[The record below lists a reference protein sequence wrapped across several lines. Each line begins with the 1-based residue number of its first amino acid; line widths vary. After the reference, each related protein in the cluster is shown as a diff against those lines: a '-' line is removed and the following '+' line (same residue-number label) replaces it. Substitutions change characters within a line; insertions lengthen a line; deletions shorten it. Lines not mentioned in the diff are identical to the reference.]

1 MSVGRSSCVRVLL
14 LSGVLGA
21 LCPVEADAADVY
33 VAAGGDLQAAID
45 GAVGGDTIFLQA
57 GATFVGNFRLK
68 VHPGTGVVTI
78 RSSAPDAQLPAP
90 GTRISPAHAP
100 LLPKLRSATSEPVFF
115 TAPGAANW
123 RLQTLELQSTHQGL
137 YDIVALGD
145 GSSAQ
150 STLDRVPQNLTIDRV
165 YVHADP
171 QHGQKRAIA
180 LNSGHTVIRD
190 SYIEGIRALNQD
202 SQAIGGWNGPGPYT
216 LENNYLEAAGEVFML
231 GGADPSIPNMVPADV
246 EVRGNTF
253 TRPLSW
259 RAPVLDSPANVVATG
274 LSGGAL
280 LPGTYA
286 YRVVALMPAGSE
298 VAASVPSADQIVT
311 LSSFGRVNVSWNA
324 VRMAAAYQIV
334 RTSADGQSSWVTT
347 GVAWTDDGT
356 APGTAG
362 AVPPV
367 GRWNVKNLLEVKN
380 GRRIRIEGNL
390 FENNWADAQDGG
402 AIVLTPR
409 NQDGTCTWCIVED
422 VTFERN
428 VMRRVGM
435 GVVIL
440 GWDELHP
447 SRQLNNVRIRNNV
460 ISDVGPEWGGAGYF
474 LLVLGQPRDVVV
486 DHNTFISK
494 NGQAVIAVDG
504 PPISNFVF
512 TNNITLHNVYG
523 IVGKARAPG
532 NDTIATFFDGA
543 IITRNVFG
551 APPYPYDYPAGN
563 ELPTE
568 SDFEAHFVDYAG
580 GNYAL
585 RPATDWANAG
595 TDGLDLGAIMTL
607 PVVTAPRNPRLV
619 R

>member
-1 MSVGRSSCVRVLL
+1 MLFGRWPSVRVLVL
-14 LSGVLGA
+14 TGVLGT
-21 LCPVEADAADVY
+21 LCPVGADAADVY

-45 GAVGGDTIFLQA
+45 RAVGGDTIFLQA

-68 VHPGTGVVTI
+68 VHAGSGVVTI

-90 GTRISPAHAP
+90 GARISPSHAP
-100 LLPKLRSATSEPVFF
+100 LLPKLRSATTQPVFA

-123 RLQTLELQSTHQGL
+123 RLQTLELQSTDRGL
-137 YDIVALGD
+137 YDIVTLGE

-150 STLDRVPQNLTIDRV
+150 ATLDRVPQNITLDRV
-165 YVHADP
+165 YIHADP

-180 LNSGHTVIRD
+180 LNSGQTVIRD

-202 SQAIGGWNGPGPYT
+202 SQAIAGWNGPGPYT
-216 LENNYLEAAGEVFML
+216 IENNYLEAAGEVFIL

-246 EVRGNTF
+246 VLRGNTF

-259 RAPVLDSPANVVATG
+259 RAPVLDSPGHVTATG

-286 YRVVALMPAGSE
+286 YRIVALMPAGSE
-298 VAASVPSADQIVT
+298 VAASVPSADQVVT
-311 LSSFGRVNVSWNA
+311 LNSFGRVNISWDA
-324 VRMAAAYQIV
+324 VRLAAAYQIV
-334 RTSADGQSSWVTT
+334 RTSLEGQSSWTTT

-367 GRWNVKNLLEVKN
+367 GRWQVKNLLEVKN
-380 GRRIRIEGNL
+380 GRRVRIEGNL

-402 AIVLTPR
+402 AVVLTPR
-409 NQDGTCTWCIVED
+409 NQDGTCPWCIVED

-428 VMRRVGM
+428 VMRRIGI
-435 GVVIL
+435 GLIIL
-440 GWDELHP
+440 GWDEYQP
-447 SRQLNNVRIRNNV
+447 SLQLNKIRIRNNV
-460 ISDVGPEWGGAGYF
+460 ITDLGPEWGGAGYF
-474 LLVLGQPRDVVV
+474 LLLLGQPRDLVV
-486 DHNTFISK
+486 DHNTVISK

-512 TNNITLHNVYG
+512 TNNIARHNAYG
-523 IVGKARAPG
+523 IVGKGLAPG
-532 NDTIATFFDGA
+532 NDTIATFFTDA
-543 IITRNVFG
+543 ILTRNVFG
-551 APPYPYDYPAGN
+551 GMPQPYDYPAGN

-585 RPATDWANAG
+585 RPGTDWANAG

-607 PVVTAPRNPRLV
+607 PVVTAPRNLRIV
-619 R
+619 H

>member
-1 MSVGRSSCVRVLL
+1 MVLGRSPSVRVLL
-14 LSGVLGA
+14 LTGVLGT
-21 LCPVEADAADVY
+21 LCPVEANAADVY
-33 VAAGGDLQAAID
+33 VAGGGDLQAAIN

-57 GATFVGNFRLK
+57 GATFVGSFRLR
-68 VHPGTGVVTI
+68 VHGGTGVVTI

-100 LLPKLRSATSEPVFF
+100 LLPKLRSATTEPVFS
-115 TAPGAANW
+115 TAPGAAGW
-123 RLQTLELQSTHQGL
+123 RLQTLELQSTDRGL

-150 STLDRVPQNLTIDRV
+150 STLDRVPHNLTIDRV
-165 YVHADP
+165 YIHADP

-180 LNSGHTVIRD
+180 LNSGHTIIRD

-216 LENNYLEAAGEVFML
+216 IENNYLEAAGEVFML
-231 GGADPSIPNMVPADV
+231 GGADPSIPGMVPSDV

-259 RAPVLDSPANVVATG
+259 RAPVLEMPGNVVATA

-298 VAASVPSADQIVT
+298 VAASVPSADQVVT
-311 LSSFGRVNVSWNA
+311 LNSFGRVNVSWSA
-324 VRMAAAYQIV
+324 VQLATAYQIV
-334 RTSADGQSSWVTT
+334 RTSAHGQSSWITT

-356 APGTAG
+356 APGTASS
-362 AVPPV
+362 VPPV
-367 GRWNVKNLLEVKN
+367 GRWEVKNLLEVKN

-428 VMRRVGM
+428 VMRRIGI
-435 GVVIL
+435 GLIIL
-440 GWDELHP
+440 GWDEIQP
-447 SRQLNNVRIRNNV
+447 SLQLNKMRIRNNV
-460 ISDVGPEWGGAGYF
+460 ISDLGPEWGGAGYF
-474 LLVLGQPRDVVV
+474 LLLLGQPRDLVV
-486 DHNTFISK
+486 DHNTVISR
-494 NGQAVIAVDG
+494 NGQAIIAVDG

-512 TNNITLHNVYG
+512 TNNITRHNQYG
-523 IVGKARAPG
+523 IVGKGRAPG
-532 NDTIATFFDGA
+532 DDTIATFFTGA

-551 APPYPYDYPAGN
+551 GMPYPYDYPAGN
-563 ELPTE
+563 EAPTE
-568 SDFEAHFVDYAG
+568 TDFEAHFVDYVG
-580 GNYAL
+580 GNFAL
-585 RPATDWANAG
+585 RPGTNWANAG
-595 TDGLDLGAIMTL
+595 TDGLDLGAIMTV
-607 PVVTAPRNPRLV
+607 PVVTAPRNLRIAP
-619 R
+619 